1 MIQINPREVAAEAMV
16 QILAEGAYNN
26 TALRRLLRQNGAMSQ
41 QDRAFVTEIVNG
53 TLRNIYY
60 VDYVIDQFSNTKLNK
75 IKPWLLA
82 VLRTA
87 VYQMLFMDVPDNA
100 ACNEAVKLATRVQIP
115 QRFCQ
120 WRSSC
125 HRQRKNR
132 NQTAR
137 KRNGR
142 ISQRCVFPSP
152 VAGENVGSVL
162 WLRKDRSTLSGR

>member
-1 MIQINPREVAAEAMV
+1 MAKNIDVWRKIPYNNKLINHGKKTEGNLKSNDPNHPREVAAEAMV

-100 ACNEAVKLATRVQIP
+100 AVM
-115 QRFCQ
+115 
-120 WRSSC
+120 
-125 HRQRKNR
+125 
-132 NQTAR
+132 
-137 KRNGR
+137 KR
-142 ISQRCVFPSP
+142 
-152 VAGENVGSVL
+152 
-162 WLRKDRSTLSGR
+162 

>member
-100 ACNEAVKLATRVQIP
+100 ACNEAVKLAT
-115 QRFCQ
+115 
-120 WRSSC
+120 
-125 HRQRKNR
+125 
-132 NQTAR
+132 AR
-137 KRNGR
+137 GYK
-142 ISQRCVFPSP
+142 S
-152 VAGENVGSVL
+152 
-162 WLRKDRSTLSGR
+162 LSGLSMAFFVPSAEEKQKSNCQKKERRNISALCIPIPCGW